1 MVALPQAHDDTMG
14 AMIDA
19 PAAVVS
25 LRPSPDVK
33 QYPTAPILSRE
44 NTPALTKMFM
54 QESSRMSYKNAFGR
68 TDKKRSRDNK
78 SIQ

>member
-1 MVALPQAHDDTMG
+1 MG

-19 PAAVVS
+19 PAPVVS

-44 NTPALTKMFM
+44 NTPASTENIHARIVPDEL
-54 QESSRMSYKNAFGR
+54 
-68 TDKKRSRDNK
+68 
-78 SIQ
+78 